1 MSCYCKMKVLRI
13 PYEPQEWGWKNFDP
27 QEDSW
32 EYVENH
38 FSEDVFDPDSGGR
51 KLHTFTFAPTERRFV
66 DYILEYDGDSDGEYG
81 KVRELYSIESEK
93 YLDTFRQ
100 LGTIDMDKVR
110 LVEFCWYNATEAPD
124 YYDIESD
131 PFYDPV

>member
-13 PYEPQEWGWKNFDP
+13 PYEPQAWGWENLDP
-27 QEDSW
+27 CEDSW
-32 EYVENH
+32 EYVEKH
-38 FSEDVFDPDSGGR
+38 FSEDVFDPYRR
-51 KLHTFTFAPTERRFV
+51 KLHTFTFAPTESPFV

-81 KVRELYSIESEK
+81 KVRELYNSEEDR
-93 YLDTFRQ
+93 YRDIFQQ

>member
-13 PYEPQEWGWKNFDP
+13 PYEPEAWGWKDLDP
-27 QEDSW
+27 DEESW
-32 EYVENH
+32 EYVEKH
-38 FSEDVFDPDSGGR
+38 FSEDVFDPYGT
-51 KLHTFTFAPTERRFV
+51 KLHTFRFAPTESPFV
-66 DYILEYDGDSDGEYG
+66 DYILEYDDDSDGEYG
-81 KVRELYSIESEK
+81 KVRELYNSEEDR
-93 YLDTFRQ
+93 YRDIFQQ

-110 LVEFCWYNATEAPD
+110 LVEFCWYNATDAPD

>member
-13 PYEPQEWGWKNFDP
+13 PYEPPEWRWRNFDP
-27 QEDSW
+27 QEDSC
-32 EYVENH
+32 EYVEKH
-38 FSEDVFDPDSGGR
+38 FSEDVFDPYGR
-51 KLHTFTFAPTERRFV
+51 KLHTFRFAPTEREFV
-66 DYILEYDGDSDGEYG
+66 DYLLEYDGDSDGEYG
-81 KVRELYSIESEK
+81 KVRELYDSEK
-93 YLDTFRQ
+93 DKYRNIFQQ
-100 LGTIDMDKVR
+100 LGPIDMDKVR

>member
-1 MSCYCKMKVLRI
+1 M
-13 PYEPQEWGWKNFDP
+13 FDL
-27 QEDSW
+27 
-32 EYVENH
+32 YH
-38 FSEDVFDPDSGGR
+38 R
-51 KLHTFTFAPTERRFV
+51 KTHTFTFAPTERAFV

>member
-13 PYEPQEWGWKNFDP
+13 PYEPQAWGWRDLDP
-27 QEDSW
+27 NEDSW
-32 EYVENH
+32 EYVEKH
-38 FSEDVFDPDSGGR
+38 FSEDVFDPYGR

-66 DYILEYDGDSDGEYG
+66 DYLLEYDGDSDGEYG
-81 KVRELYSIESEK
+81 KVRELYNSEEDR
-93 YLDTFRQ
+93 YRYIFQQ
-100 LGTIDMDKVR
+100 LGTIDMNKVR

-124 YYDIESD
+124 YYDIEDD

>member
-13 PYEPQEWGWKNFDP
+13 PYEPQEWGWRNFDP
-27 QEDSW
+27 QEDSC
-32 EYVENH
+32 EYVEKH
-38 FSEDVFDPDSGGR
+38 FSEDVFDPYGR
-51 KLHTFTFAPTERRFV
+51 KLHTFRFAPTESPFV

-81 KVRELYSIESEK
+81 KVRELYNSEK
-93 YLDTFRQ
+93 DKYRNIFQQ
-100 LGTIDMDKVR
+100 LGPIDMDKVH
-110 LVEFCWYNATEAPD
+110 LVEFCWDNATDAPD

>member
-13 PYEPQEWGWKNFDP
+13 PYEPEAWGWKDLDP
-27 QEDSW
+27 DEESW
-32 EYVENH
+32 EYVEKH
-38 FSEDVFDPDSGGR
+38 FSEDVFDPYGT
-51 KLHTFTFAPTERRFV
+51 KLHTFRFAPTERRFV
-66 DYILEYDGDSDGEYG
+66 DYLLEYDGDSDGEYG
-81 KVRELYSIESEK
+81 KVRELYNSEEDR
-93 YLDTFRQ
+93 YRDIFQQ

-110 LVEFCWYNATEAPD
+110 LVEFCWYNATDAPD

>member
-1 MSCYCKMKVLRI
+1 M
-13 PYEPQEWGWKNFDP
+13 FDP
-27 QEDSW
+27 
-32 EYVENH
+32 Y
-38 FSEDVFDPDSGGR
+38 GR
-51 KLHTFTFAPTERRFV
+51 KLYTFTFAPTERRFV
-66 DYILEYDGDSDGEYG
+66 DYLLEYDGDSDGEYG
-81 KVRELYSIESEK
+81 KVRELYPIESEK

-100 LGTIDMDKVR
+100 LGKIDMDKVR

>member
-1 MSCYCKMKVLRI
+1 M
-13 PYEPQEWGWKNFDP
+13 FDP
-27 QEDSW
+27 
-32 EYVENH
+32 Y
-38 FSEDVFDPDSGGR
+38 GR

-66 DYILEYDGDSDGEYG
+66 DYLLEYDGDSDGEYG
-81 KVRELYSIESEK
+81 KVRELYPIESEK

>member
-1 MSCYCKMKVLRI
+1 MSSYHRMKVLRI
-13 PYEPQEWGWKNFDP
+13 PYEPESWGWDP
-27 QEDSW
+27 YADSW
-32 EYVENH
+32 EYVKQH
-38 FSEDVFDPDSGGR
+38 FSEDVFDPYSR
-51 KLHTFTFAPTERRFV
+51 KIHTFTFAPTEKEFV
-66 DYILEYDGDSDGEYG
+66 DYILEYDWDFEGEYG
-81 KVRELYSIESEK
+81 KVRELYTIESEK

-124 YYDIESD
+124 YYDIEDD